1 MKLKKPF
8 SYRNIYINAGL
19 KIQTKTIHDEYLEQ
33 QMLNPEFRAYY
44 ALAREKTKIEFMIED
59 LLLQLKQDIDKKII
73 IKNVKKLNK
82 YISKI
87 TL

>member
-1 MKLKKPF
+1 M
-8 SYRNIYINAGL
+8 
-19 KIQTKTIHDEYLEQ
+19 QTKTIHDEYLEQ
-33 QMLNPEFRAYY
+33 QMQNPEFRAYY

-87 TL
+87 AL